1 MNINDRQKILLIEDN
16 LDTQL
21 IFRVYLRDQYS
32 LEVADTAE
40 MGIKLLRE
48 NNYDLL
54 ILDINLPGKLDGTAV
69 LNELRNEMNKKD
81 FPVLVVTAYA
91 MDGDKEKY
99 LEQGASDYLTKPVMK
114 EDFMD
119 SIRNITAVA

>member
-54 ILDINLPGKLDGTAV
+54 ILDINLPGKLDGAAV

-119 SIRNITAVA
+119 RIRNITAVA

>member
-1 MNINDRQKILLIEDN
+1 MNVNERQKILLIEDN

-21 IFRVYLRDQYS
+21 IFKVYLRDLYD

-69 LNELRNEMNKKD
+69 LNELRNEMNKKH

-91 MDGDKEKY
+91 MNGDKEKY
-99 LEQGASDYLTKPVMK
+99 LEQGASDYLPKHVMK
-114 EDFMD
+114 DD
-119 SIRNITAVA
+119 Y

>member
-1 MNINDRQKILLIEDN
+1 MDINERPKILLIEDN

-21 IFRVYLRDQYS
+21 IFRIYLRDLYY

-54 ILDINLPGKLDGTAV
+54 ILDINLPGKMDGTAV

-119 SIRNITAVA
+119 RIRNITAVA

>member
-1 MNINDRQKILLIEDN
+1 MDINERQKILLIEDN

-21 IFRVYLRDQYS
+21 IFRVYLRDLYN
-32 LEVADTAE
+32 LEVANTAE
-40 MGIKLLRE
+40 SGIKLLRE

-119 SIRNITAVA
+119 RIRNITAVA

>member
-1 MNINDRQKILLIEDN
+1 MDINERQKILLIEDN

-21 IFRVYLRDQYS
+21 IFRVYLRDLYN
-32 LEVADTAE
+32 LEVANTAE
-40 MGIKLLRE
+40 SGIKLLRE

-69 LNELRNEMNKKD
+69 LYELRNEMNKKD

-119 SIRNITAVA
+119 RIRNITAVA

>member
-1 MNINDRQKILLIEDN
+1 MNGSERQRILLIEDN

-21 IFRVYLRDQYS
+21 IFKVYLRDLYD

-48 NNYDLL
+48 NSYDLL
-54 ILDINLPGKLDGTAV
+54 ILDINLPGKMDGTAV
-69 LNELRNEMNKKD
+69 LSELRNAMNKKG

-91 MDGDKEKY
+91 MNGDKEKY

-114 EDFMD
+114 EDFMNR
-119 SIRNITAVA
+119 IRNITAVV

>member
-1 MNINDRQKILLIEDN
+1 MDINERQKILLIEDN

-21 IFRVYLRDQYS
+21 IFRIYLRDLYY

-119 SIRNITAVA
+119 RIRNITAVA

>member
-1 MNINDRQKILLIEDN
+1 MDINERQKILLIEDN

-21 IFRVYLRDQYS
+21 IFRIYLRDLYY

-54 ILDINLPGKLDGTAV
+54 ILDINLPGKMDGTAV

-119 SIRNITAVA
+119 RIRNITAVA

>member
-1 MNINDRQKILLIEDN
+1 MNVNEKQKILLIEDN

-21 IFRVYLRDQYS
+21 IFRVYLRDLYD
-32 LEVADTAE
+32 LEVANTAE
-40 MGIKLLRE
+40 LGIRLLKE

-69 LNELRNEMNKKD
+69 LNEIRNEMNKKD

-99 LEQGASDYLTKPVMK
+99 LEQGASAYLTKPVMK

-119 SIRNITAVA
+119 RIRNITAVA